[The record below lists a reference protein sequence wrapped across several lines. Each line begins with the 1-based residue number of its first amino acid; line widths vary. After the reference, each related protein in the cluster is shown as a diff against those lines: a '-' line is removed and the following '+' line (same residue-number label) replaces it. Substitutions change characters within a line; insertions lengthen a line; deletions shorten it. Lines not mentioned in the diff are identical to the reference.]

1 VGDHSLEDCPIVLEK
16 VMNKRMVNILHIVPR
31 KEVLNSNNIHV
42 VTIYRVGLDNYMNRE
57 SLIQQLGNQSTY
69 LNPDQEEK
77 LMREALK
84 FFKNID
90 HDKFIGSG
98 GRQWNMS
105 VIKDVVLDEFLHILK
120 EKIVGRLTD

>member
-1 VGDHSLEDCPIVLEK
+1 
-16 VMNKRMVNILHIVPR
+16 M
-31 KEVLNSNNIHV
+31 HV
-42 VTIYRVGLDNYMNRE
+42 VTIYRVGLDKYVNRE

-69 LNPDQEEK
+69 LNPNQEEK
-77 LMREALK
+77 LMREVLK
-84 FFKNID
+84 FFNNID

-120 EKIVGRLTD
+120 KK